1 MVPSLQNVRKETGK
15 GRSPREIALRVLLAG
30 GGQTALD
37 AALRENE
44 LFARDRALLT
54 QLVYGPLKM
63 QRSLDWS
70 LSRVVKRP
78 LATLTPALHWTL
90 RLGAYQLLF
99 LDKIPAHSAV
109 DESVKLARRLGHA
122 GTASLANA
130 VLRKI
135 ALRRET
141 PPLPTPDEPVDAFAD
156 FASLPNWIAQH
167 FIDRF
172 GFADAV
178 RATQGM
184 NGMPRRA
191 ARVNTRMASVD
202 ETSDA
207 LRRVGIVVQASRYG
221 IAECLVLAS
230 IPASGASALQR
241 MIGSGRLTMQSEESQ
256 LAEQLLDPQPG
267 EIILDVCAGRGVKT
281 GALAQRCGSG
291 PVAGDYQV
299 AQGSSGKIVA
309 LDDDA
314 TKLALLQQDMVRLG
328 VENVE
333 VVRADATRKY
343 EVGYPQG
350 FDAILVDAPCS
361 GIGTIGRRADLRWA
375 KDPSDPARLARTQA
389 AILAQAASHAKPG
402 GRMLYVTC
410 STDARE
416 DEDVVKEFLGT
427 HRTWQAVPL
436 PLNAPEGTFIR
447 IQESILTIPG
457 IDGADGFFYAML
469 RKR

>member
-1 MVPSLQNVRKETGK
+1 
-15 GRSPREIALRVLLAG
+15 LLAG

-44 LFARDRALLT
+44 LSARDRALLT

-78 LATLTPALHWTL
+78 LANLTPALHWTL

-109 DESVKLARRLGHA
+109 DESVKLARRLGHT

-130 VLRKI
+130 VLRKV
-135 ALRRET
+135 ASRRET
-141 PPLPTPDEPVDAFAD
+141 PPLPTPDGPIDAFAD
-156 FASLPNWIAQH
+156 YASLPNWIAQH
-167 FIDRF
+167 FIERF
-172 GFADAV
+172 GFVDAL

-184 NGMPRRA
+184 NGTPRRA
-191 ARVNTRMASVD
+191 ARVNVRIADVR

-207 LRRVGIVVQASRYG
+207 LRRVGIVVHESRYG
-221 IAECLVLAS
+221 IAECLILAS
-230 IPASGASALQR
+230 IPASGASVLQR

-256 LAEQLLDPQPG
+256 LAAQLLYPQPG
-267 EIILDVCAGRGVKT
+267 ESVLDVCAGRGVKT
-281 GALAQRCGSG
+281 GALAQKCSSFSSG
-291 PVAGDYQV
+291 PLGPLA
-299 AQGSSGKIVA
+299 GKIVA

-333 VVRADATRKY
+333 VVRADATREY
-343 EVGYPQG
+343 EVGYSLG
-350 FDAILVDAPCS
+350 FDAVLVDEPCS

-389 AILAQAASHAKPG
+389 AILAQAALHAKLG
-402 GRMLYVTC
+402 GRLLYVTC

-416 DEDVVKEFLGT
+416 DEDVIREFLGT
-427 HRTWQAVPL
+427 HSTWQAVPL
-436 PLNAPEGTFIR
+436 LLNAPEGAFIR
-447 IQESILTIPG
+447 IGESILTIPG
-457 IDGADGFFYAML
+457 IEGADGFFYALL

>member
-1 MVPSLQNVRKETGK
+1 MPSLRNVRKETDK
-15 GRSPREIALRVLLAG
+15 GRGPREIALRVLLAG
-30 GGQTALD
+30 GGQAALD

-44 LFARDRALLT
+44 LSARDRSLLT

-70 LSRVVKRP
+70 LSKVVKRP

-99 LDKIPAHSAV
+99 LDKVPAHSAV

-122 GTASLANA
+122 GTAALANA

-135 ALRRET
+135 ASSRET
-141 PPLPTPDEPVDAFAD
+141 PPLPRLGGPLDVFAD
-156 FASLPNWIAQH
+156 YVSMPDWIAQH

-172 GFADAV
+172 GFADAL

-184 NGMPRRA
+184 NSIPRRA
-191 ARVNTRMASVD
+191 ARVNTRIATIA

-207 LRRVGIVVQASRYG
+207 LKRVGIVVRASRYG

-230 IPASGASALQR
+230 IPASGASVLQR

-256 LAEQLLDPQPG
+256 LAAQLLDPHPD
-267 EIILDVCAGRGVKT
+267 EVVLDVCAGRGVKT
-281 GALAQRCGSG
+281 GAIAQRLTK
-291 PVAGDYQV
+291 
-299 AQGSSGKIVA
+299 KIIA

-314 TKLALLQQDMVRLG
+314 TKLAVLQQDMVRLG

-333 VVRADATRKY
+333 VVRADATKKY
-343 EVGYPQG
+343 EIGRPEG
-350 FDAILVDAPCS
+350 FEAILVDAPCT

-416 DEDVVKEFLGT
+416 DEDVLKEFLGK
-427 HRTWQAVPL
+427 HPAWQPVPL
-436 PLNAPEGTFIR
+436 SLNAPEGTFIR
-447 IQESILTIPG
+447 IRESMLTIPG
-457 IDGADGFFYAML
+457 IDGADGFFYALL
-469 RKR
+469 RKGS